1 MEGNVPVYSI
11 SSVAKMLGIPV
22 ATLRTWED
30 RYGLVVPDRTPSG
43 HRIYSRQQI
52 GALEFVKMQ
61 MDQGLSAADAH
72 RLLRERGPVPA
83 RAKGTLES
91 APSNVV
97 LLAENDPY
105 ASEFEEDFL
114 KSAGYGVEVALEFE
128 AAKAAVEQ
136 LHPSLVVIEV
146 LISGGRGLELCRAVK
161 EREQPPPVLTVSTLD
176 TPERAMG
183 AGADAF
189 LKKPLEK
196 PRFLRVVESLLGEPN
211 KEPAAL

>member
-1 MEGNVPVYSI
+1 MEGNAPVYSI
-11 SSVAKMLGIPV
+11 STVAKMLGVPV

-43 HRIYSRQQI
+43 HRLYSRQQI
-52 GALEFVKMQ
+52 GALEFVKLQ

-72 RLLRERGPVPA
+72 RLLKERGSATTPKGRTPETVP
-83 RAKGTLES
+83 S
-91 APSNVV
+91 HVV

-105 ASEFEEDFL
+105 ASEFEEHFL

-128 AAKAAVEQ
+128 AAEAAVDQ
-136 LHPSLVVIEV
+136 IHPSLVVIEV
-146 LISGGRGLELCRAVK
+146 LISGGRGLELCRMVK
-161 EREQPPPVLTVSTLD
+161 RREHPPAVLTVSTLD
-176 TPERAMG
+176 APERALG

-196 PRFLRVVESLLGEPN
+196 PRFLRVVQSLLGDL
-211 KEPAAL
+211 KDQPAAI